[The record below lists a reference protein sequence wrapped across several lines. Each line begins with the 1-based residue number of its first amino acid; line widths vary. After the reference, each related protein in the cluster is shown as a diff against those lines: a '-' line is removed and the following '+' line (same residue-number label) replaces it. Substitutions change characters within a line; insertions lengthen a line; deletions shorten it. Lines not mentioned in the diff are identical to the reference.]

1 MWTGVD
7 NVYDTITCSRNVSNG
22 AGADVM
28 KRVAAPMVGG
38 TFSAALQALL
48 VIPTLYTLWQK
59 RRLGLR

>member
-1 MWTGVD
+1 
-7 NVYDTITCSRNVSNG
+7 
-22 AGADVM
+22 
-28 KRVAAPMVGG
+28 MVGG